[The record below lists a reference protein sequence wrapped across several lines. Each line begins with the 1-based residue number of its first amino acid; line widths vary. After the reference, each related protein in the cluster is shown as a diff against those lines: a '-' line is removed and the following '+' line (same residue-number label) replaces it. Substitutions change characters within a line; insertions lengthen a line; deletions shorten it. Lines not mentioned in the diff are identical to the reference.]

1 MTAAI
6 TNDFQL
12 TMINISRNN
21 DLSLKI
27 TTKTENSTTE
37 LQTIQ
42 PNLKPM

>member
-21 DLSLKI
+21 DLSLKK
-27 TTKTENSTTE
+27 TTKTANST
-37 LQTIQ
+37 I
-42 PNLKPM
+42 